1 MAAYG
6 ERSEANIFRF
16 EVNGAIYAKRNEA
29 GNLTFEVNG
38 K

>member
-6 ERSEANIFRF
+6 ERSEAEIFRF
-16 EVNGAIYAKRNEA
+16 EVNGAKRNEA
-29 GNLTFEVNG
+29 GNLTFEVTR